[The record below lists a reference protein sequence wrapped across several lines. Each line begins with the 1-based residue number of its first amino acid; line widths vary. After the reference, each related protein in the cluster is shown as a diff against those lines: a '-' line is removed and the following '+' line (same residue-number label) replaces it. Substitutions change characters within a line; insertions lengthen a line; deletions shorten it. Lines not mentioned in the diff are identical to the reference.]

1 MKALEDQIFNKKGFR
16 IYKQD
21 WKPKS
26 NLAKEIG
33 AKNVIYTLLDD
44 KKNLIYIGEAKD
56 LKIRLSQQYKS
67 IPNWNYYRY
76 DVLPSSASDEIR
88 LSIERMVIRSYASL
102 LENKRKIPTKDISKY
117 KLANDKID
125 K

>member
-1 MKALEDQIFNKKGFR
+1 MNWISLYTDKITQIFEK
-16 IYKQD
+16 IKQ
-21 WKPKS
+21 
-26 NLAKEIG
+26 
-33 AKNVIYTLLDD
+33 

-67 IPNWNYYRY
+67 IPKWNYYRY

-102 LENKRKIPTKDISKY
+102 LENKRKIPTKNISQY

-125 K
+125 KQNIGKH